1 MYASKDVSAPPVRQT
16 GSRPV
21 KQRPRY
27 ACIASNA
34 VAGDGR
40 NIGNRLMMKADHT
53 APSVLLIDD
62 QSMAEDLIRHMLR
75 DRPEIGLHYSPDA
88 GNALSM
94 ARALRPTVVLVDLR
108 MPQTDGLAVTRSLRS
123 HADTRQ
129 IPIVLLS
136 SEDDAEIKAQAF
148 ADGANDY
155 LVKWPDKR
163 ELVARICY
171 HSSAY
176 LAHKQLDDAFVSLR
190 QSKEELLLRT
200 QELAQS
206 QAALH
211 QAQKMEAV
219 GQLTGGVAH
228 DFNNVLQ
235 VINGNLE
242 LLKLLTAGN
251 QAAQSRIAAAAV
263 GVDRGAR
270 LASHLLAFARRQPLQ
285 AVVINAGELLEGMD
299 ELLRHSLGDLTTV
312 KTVIAT
318 GLWNTI
324 ADPSQLEN
332 VILNLAI
339 NARDAMSGS
348 GTVTVRARNA
358 GLGGH
363 TDEGP
368 HRDGRR
374 RYVLIEVTDTGTGM
388 PPEVLERVFEPFFTT
403 KPAGQGTG
411 LGLSMAYGFVKQSG
425 GHIRLESEVG
435 QGTTVKIFLP
445 CTDDSATLSEK
456 SVAGPVFGG
465 IETIL
470 VVEDEADVRETTS
483 QLLTNLGYL
492 ALQAEDANTALRI
505 LESGTHVDLVF
516 TDVVM
521 PGPLR
526 SAEFAQKARQI
537 LPDLQVLF
545 TSGYSEGILAHGGRV
560 DPSVSLLRKPYTA
573 EALAQKI
580 RTLLRGRE
588 EPRPAALQ

>member
-1 MYASKDVSAPPVRQT
+1 ME
-16 GSRPV
+16 
-21 KQRPRY
+21 
-27 ACIASNA
+27 N
-34 VAGDGR
+34 
-40 NIGNRLMMKADHT
+40 GNRSMMMKADLT

-75 DRPEIGLHYSPDA
+75 ERPDISLRYLPEA
-88 GNALSM
+88 EEALEV
-94 ARALRPTVVLVDLR
+94 ALALRPTVVLVDLR
-108 MPQTDGLAVTRSLRS
+108 MPKVDGLAVTRSLRS
-123 HADTRQ
+123 HDETRR
-129 IPIVLLS
+129 IPVVLLS
-136 SEDDAEIKAQAF
+136 SEDDAEVKAQAF
-148 ADGANDY
+148 AAGANDY
-155 LVKWPDKR
+155 MVKWPDKR
-163 ELVARICY
+163 ELVARVCY

-176 LAHKQLDDAFVSLR
+176 LAHKQLDDAFLSLHR
-190 QSKEELLLRT
+190 SKEELLQRT

-242 LLKLLTAGN
+242 LLKLLTSGN
-251 QAAQSRIAAAAV
+251 QAAQNRIAAAAV
-263 GVDRGAR
+263 GVDRGAK

-285 AVVINAGELLEGMD
+285 PVVINAGELLRSMD
-299 ELLRHSLGDLTTV
+299 EMLRHSLGDLTAVETD
-312 KTVIAT
+312 IAD
-318 GLWNTI
+318 GLWNTT

-332 VILNLAI
+332 VMLNLAI

-348 GTVTVRARNA
+348 GTLTISARNA
-358 GLGGH
+358 GPGGH
-363 TDEGP
+363 TRESPEGDSGSR
-368 HRDGRR
+368 H
-374 RYVLIEVTDTGTGM
+374 VLIEVTDTGTGM
-388 PPEVLERVFEPFFTT
+388 PPEMLERVFEPFFTT

-425 GHIRLESEVG
+425 GFIRLESEVG
-435 QGTTVKIFLP
+435 KGTTVKIFLP
-445 CTDDSATLSEK
+445 CTDDTAADNEQPAVT
-456 SVAGPVFGG
+456 PVFGG

-470 VVEDEADVRETTS
+470 VVEDEADVRETTA

-492 ALQAEDANTALRI
+492 ALQAEDANAALKI
-505 LESGTHVDLVF
+505 LENGTHVDLVF

-526 SAEFAQKARQI
+526 SADFAQKARHL
-537 LPDLQVLF
+537 LPNLQVLF

-573 EALAQKI
+573 DALAQKI

-588 EPRPAALQ
+588 ESRPAALQ

>member
-1 MYASKDVSAPPVRQT
+1 
-16 GSRPV
+16 
-21 KQRPRY
+21 
-27 ACIASNA
+27 
-34 VAGDGR
+34 
-40 NIGNRLMMKADHT
+40 MMKADTT
-53 APSVLLIDD
+53 APRVLMIDD
-62 QSMAEDLIRHMLR
+62 QSMAEDMIRHMLS
-75 DRPEIGLHYSPDA
+75 DRPDISLNYSPQAD
-88 GNALSM
+88 NAVNL
-94 ARALRPTVVLVDLR
+94 ALAVRPTVVLVDLR
-108 MPQTDGLAVTRSLRS
+108 MPTVDGLAVTRSLRG
-123 HADTRQ
+123 HAETRR

-176 LAHKQLDDAFVSLR
+176 LAHKQLDEAFESLR

-251 QAAQSRIAAAAV
+251 QPAQNRIAAAAA
-263 GVDRGAR
+263 GVDRGAK

-285 AVVINAGELLEGMD
+285 AVVLNAGELLQGMD
-299 ELLRHSLGDLTTV
+299 ELLRHSLGDLTSVQTV
-312 KTVIAT
+312 VADS
-318 GLWNTI
+318 LWNTT
-324 ADPSQLEN
+324 ADPGQLEN

-339 NARDAMSGS
+339 NARDAMAGS
-348 GTVTVRARNA
+348 GTVTLSARNA
-358 GLGGH
+358 GPGGH
-363 TDEGP
+363 TRECPEHDAG
-368 HRDGRR
+368 G

-388 PPEVLERVFEPFFTT
+388 PPEVLERVFEPFYTT

-425 GHIRLESEVG
+425 GHIRLQSEVG
-435 QGTTVKIFLP
+435 QGTTVKVFLP
-445 CTDDSATLSEK
+445 CTDDSAVTEEK
-456 SVAGPVFGG
+456 PAAGPVFGG
-465 IETIL
+465 IESIL
-470 VVEDEADVRETTS
+470 VVDDEPDVRETTA

-492 ALQAEDANTALRI
+492 ALQAENADAALRI
-505 LESGTHVDLVF
+505 LERGTHVDLVF

-521 PGPLR
+521 PGRLR
-526 SAEFAQKARQI
+526 SADFAQKARQL
-537 LPDLQVLF
+537 LPHLQVLF

-588 EPRPAALQ
+588 EPKPTAVQ

>member
-1 MYASKDVSAPPVRQT
+1 
-16 GSRPV
+16 
-21 KQRPRY
+21 
-27 ACIASNA
+27 
-34 VAGDGR
+34 
-40 NIGNRLMMKADHT
+40 MMIKADQT

-75 DRPEIGLHYSPDA
+75 DRPDIRLHYSPDA
-88 GNALSM
+88 AEALNM
-94 ARALRPTVVLVDLR
+94 ALALRPTVVLVDLR
-108 MPQTDGLAVTRSLRS
+108 MPTVDGLGVTRSLRS
-123 HADTRQ
+123 HAETRR
-129 IPIVLLS
+129 IPVVLLS

-242 LLKLLTAGN
+242 LLKLLTEGN
-251 QAAQSRIAAAAV
+251 QAAQNRIAAAVV

-285 AVVINAGELLEGMD
+285 AVVINAGELLQGMD

-312 KTVIAT
+312 ETVIAD
-318 GLWNTI
+318 GLWNTT

-348 GTVTVRARNA
+348 GTVRIHARNA
-358 GLGGH
+358 GVGGH
-363 TDEGP
+363 IAECPD
-368 HRDGRR
+368 RDGG
-374 RYVLIEVTDTGTGM
+374 RYVLIEVADTGTGM

-425 GHIRLESEVG
+425 GHIRMESEVG
-435 QGTTVKIFLP
+435 KGTTVKVFLP
-445 CTDDSATLSEK
+445 CTDDHAAWGKKAAAE
-456 SVAGPVFGG
+456 PVFGG

-470 VVEDEADVRETTS
+470 VVEDEADVRETTA

-492 ALQAEDANTALRI
+492 TLKAEDANSALRI

-526 SAEFAQKARQI
+526 SAEFAQKARHM
-537 LPDLQVLF
+537 LPGLQVLF

-573 EALAQKI
+573 EALTQKI

-588 EPRPAALQ
+588 ESRPAEVQR